1 MMLEYPPRKTTDEVH
16 RADLDSC
23 EQLAHVI
30 KYNLALCYH
39 LKYIQ
44 ADDDDD
50 DDHDNDNDN
59 DNDDEVRASYLHR
72 ALQLYENVQ
81 DLVMAQ
87 LDDDDAAAATTLTT
101 RTAEEAAASSS
112 WWLLLQHMA
121 VATNLGHIYYTREEP
136 TKGDWSMQ
144 IVLSTLLQC
153 TTSTMTTQEEDEV
166 FFGHTTNATTPGRSS
181 SSSSRVLA
189 GFFKLL
195 LPPPPARAA

>member
-1 MMLEYPPRKTTDEVH
+1 MIIEYPPRKTTDDVH
-16 RADLDSC
+16 LADLASC

-39 LKYIQ
+39 LKYI
-44 ADDDDD
+44 AASTTADNDDDDEEE
-50 DDHDNDNDN
+50 
-59 DNDDEVRASYLHR
+59 EVRESYLNS
-72 ALQLYENVQ
+72 ALRLYENVQ
-81 DLVMAQ
+81 ELVMEQ
-87 LDDDDAAAATTLTT
+87 LDDGDDAAAATTTT
-101 RTAEEAAASSS
+101 RTTEAAAAS
-112 WWLLLQHMA
+112 WWLLQHMA
-121 VATNLGHIYYTREEP
+121 VATNLGHIYYTRKEQ

-153 TTSTMTTQEEDEV
+153 TTSTTTQEEEEV
-166 FFGHTTNATTPGRSS
+166 FFGHTTTNSTTTTTQHGR